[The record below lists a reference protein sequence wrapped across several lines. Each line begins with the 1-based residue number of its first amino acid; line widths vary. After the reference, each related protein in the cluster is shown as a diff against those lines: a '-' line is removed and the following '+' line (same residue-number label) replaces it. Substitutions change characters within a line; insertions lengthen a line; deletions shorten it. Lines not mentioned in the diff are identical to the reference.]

1 MPATARFDPEQNDNT
16 WLCAGSAQT
25 HLKLSPE
32 ITSKSEASSFRDQL
46 LRPCGTPE
54 SGLPA
59 SITRK
64 RHLQPHAS
72 VITRHRY
79 DELLLGCLICI
90 PSLAVT
96 HPRMLWRVNT
106 SGHHCRNINMRAR
119 RVPLKRQRPSA
130 GPPVPDPRPLTG
142 VMSRQL
148 TVLTCSAVGSA
159 GSRRSAKRPR

>member
-16 WLCAGSAQT
+16 WLCPGSAQT

-32 ITSKSEASSFRDQL
+32 IPSKSEGSSFRNQPI
-46 LRPCGTPE
+46 RPCGTPE

-72 VITRHRY
+72 VITRHRP
-79 DELLLGCLICI
+79 DELLLGCSVCI

-106 SGHHCRNINMRAR
+106 SGHHCRHINMRE
-119 RVPLKRQRPSA
+119 K
-130 GPPVPDPRPLTG
+130 
-142 VMSRQL
+142 
-148 TVLTCSAVGSA
+148 SAVKNAASLCGA
-159 GSRRSAKRPR
+159 TCPRSAPPRRGCAPTAPGTYV